1 MNNKGAMGDRTNK
14 TIGRLGE
21 AVAGKYLIS
30 KGYVVLDRNF
40 TTPFG
45 EIDLITQ
52 QNDMTVFFEVKTRTS
67 DRFGS
72 PLLGITA
79 AKQKSMIKN
88 SLYYLKINGLCET
101 PSRIDVIA
109 VNLDESGR
117 LKMLEHVRNAL
128 EIEDW

>member
-1 MNNKGAMGDRTNK
+1 MGNRTNK

-21 AVAGKYLIS
+21 TVAGKYLIS
-30 KGYVVLDRNF
+30 KGYAVMDRNF
-40 TTPFG
+40 ITPFG
-45 EIDLITQ
+45 EIDLITEQ
-52 QNDMTVFFEVKTRTS
+52 DNVTVFFEVKTRTS

-88 SLYYLKINGLCET
+88 SLYYLKIKGLCET
-101 PSRIDVIA
+101 PCRIDVIA

-117 LKMLEHVRNAL
+117 LKMLEHVRNAV
-128 EIEDW
+128 ETEEW